1 MPNLIDYGFRP
12 SMMPEN
18 ADGIPARVTAVHRDR
33 YTLYCEHGEIS
44 GRLKAGVYY
53 GDGREE
59 FPTVGDFVLTRAN
72 PVGDSRSSAPCPA
85 GLSFRGAIPPPAAG
99 NRRSPANFDYVFIL
113 QALGPDFN
121 LKRLERYL
129 TLAWQSGGADKSG
142 SVRGCRRVCP
152 RGPKDGG
159 GCRRIRCQ
167 R

>member
-1 MPNLIDYGFRP
+1 
-12 SMMPEN
+12 MMPEN

-72 PVGDSRSSAPCPA
+72 PVGDSQIFATPCPA
-85 GLSFRGAIPPPAAG
+85 GLSFHGAIPPPAAG
-99 NRRSPANFDYVFIL
+99 NRRSRPIFDYVFIL

-129 TLAWQSGGADKSG
+129 TLAWQSGGVPVVVLTKADLSEDAG
-142 SVRGCRRVCP
+142 RVCP